1 MKLQAIVAAV
11 ALAAAGMANAA
22 LTQNAADTGSSLYFE
37 AYDSVSGIGMV
48 QGLNGQTFQ
57 SALSMGTLSTQ
68 LDTAS
73 FASLLGTDTSGAGL
87 HWQVFASSNISDQVY
102 SGFGILTTITT
113 LPGAAFNTD
122 SSQLASLQISTTSH
136 LDDINAVL
144 GAATFG
150 TIPSTNAANMVNV
163 GSNYYGNL
171 IGGNA
176 TLTGFGSMAFYSI
189 TNDPNT
195 FAVLY
200 NNQLGT
206 AGGDQ
211 KFTLASDGTL
221 TFNAA
226 APAAV
231 PLPAAAWLF
240 GSGLLG
246 LVGIGRR
253 RAK

>member
-1 MKLQAIVAAV
+1 MKLKAIVAAV
-11 ALAAAGMANAA
+11 ALVAAGMANAA
-22 LTQNAADTGSSLYFE
+22 LTQNSASTGSSLYFE

-48 QGLNGQTFQ
+48 QGLNSQTFQ
-57 SALSMGTLSTQ
+57 SALTMGTLSTT
-68 LDTAS
+68 LDAAS

-113 LPGAAFNTD
+113 LPGAAFNMD
-122 SSQLASLQISTTSH
+122 SSQLASLQVSTTTH

-144 GAATFG
+144 GTATFG
-150 TIPSTNAANMVNV
+150 TIAASNAANMVNV
-163 GSNYYGNL
+163 GSNYSGNL
-171 IGGNA
+171 IGGNS

-200 NNQLGT
+200 NGALGS
-206 AGGDQ
+206 AGGNQ
-211 KFTLASDGTL
+211 KFTLASNGLL
-221 TFNAA
+221 TFNDGT
-226 APAAV
+226 PPTV

-253 RAK
+253 RK